1 MPKQTKQLSIRKRA
15 ENYANRILG
24 GGKGSPLNTIEDR
37 WVYRAFLAGYAAAR
51 RDPMVINGITEGARW
66 AECARWCDAIQAV
79 CPNKHPNGKLGTTRD
94 IATFIAAAFNLEQ
107 PSLPNMTANDS

>member
-1 MPKQTKQLSIRKRA
+1 MPKLIKQLSINAQVKRYLSRSDVAVHEKWINDKLRK
-15 ENYANRILG
+15 
-24 GGKGSPLNTIEDR
+24 
-37 WVYRAFLAGYAAAR
+37 AFKAGYSAAR
-51 RDPMVINGITEGARW
+51 RDPMVINGITEPARW